1 MKPSHNRY
9 AAQAERA
16 AFADEAATLV
26 PEIKRIAE
34 KYGYSPL
41 TVARIAVARARA

>member
-1 MKPSHNRY
+1 MNR
-9 AAQAERA
+9 AANKAQRA

-26 PEIKRIAE
+26 PEIKRIAA

-41 TVARIAVARARA
+41 TVVRVAIARARS